1 MSGENDF
8 DREMDEKEEDIDFE
22 AEMEAEAETEVK
34 EESPEEVL
42 ANKIVTYY
50 GYFGEYS
57 LKGIAKTCAKLIISE
72 RYRDLC
78 FENFDFPTQEEMK
91 DWVLEEMK
99 QNFDE
104 KVVPLIEQTY
114 PDMSEDDIE
123 AEVAKLEKKYEKEHE
138 EQLMSTTKAALKE
151 LRIRVRALQKELN
164 ALKRKYTI

>member
-8 DREMDEKEEDIDFE
+8 ERELDEKEEDADFE
-22 AEMEAEAETEVK
+22 AEMEAGAEVK

-114 PDMSEDDIE
+114 PNMSEDDIE

>member
-8 DREMDEKEEDIDFE
+8 EREPSEKEEYLGVE
-22 AEMEAEAETEVK
+22 AEVK
-34 EESPEEVL
+34 EESAEEVL

-78 FENFDFPTQEEMK
+78 FDNFDFPTQEEMK
-91 DWVLEEMK
+91 EWVLEEMK

-123 AEVAKLEKKYEKEHE
+123 AEVSELEKKYEKEHE

>member
-1 MSGENDF
+1 MDKKMSGENDF
-8 DREMDEKEEDIDFE
+8 EREPSEKEEYLGVE
-22 AEMEAEAETEVK
+22 AEVK
-34 EESPEEVL
+34 EESAEEVL

-78 FENFDFPTQEEMK
+78 FDNFDFPTQEEMK
-91 DWVLEEMK
+91 EWVLEEMK

-123 AEVAKLEKKYEKEHE
+123 AEVSELEKKYEKEHE